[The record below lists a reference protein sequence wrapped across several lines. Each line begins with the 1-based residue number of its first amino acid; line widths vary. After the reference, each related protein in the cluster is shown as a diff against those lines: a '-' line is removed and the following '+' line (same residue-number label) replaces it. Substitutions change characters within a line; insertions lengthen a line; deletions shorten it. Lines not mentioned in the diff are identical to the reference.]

1 MYVLCVVEAV
11 QTNPQ
16 LFTEHNHHARRTSEA
31 SILSTVSGI
40 GDTLPI
46 QAINKCKLFKNSMII
61 FYNKIVICSDKKMVG
76 Y

>member
-1 MYVLCVVEAV
+1 M

-16 LFTEHNHHARRTSEA
+16 LFNEHYHARRTSEA

-46 QAINKCKLFKNSMII
+46 QAINKCKLLKLNLEQYKLKHNLMYATCF
-61 FYNKIVICSDKKMVG
+61 SDKKVVG
-76 Y
+76 F

>member
-1 MYVLCVVEAV
+1 M

-16 LFTEHNHHARRTSEA
+16 LFTEHNHVRRTSEA

-46 QAINKCKLFKNSMII
+46 QAINKRELFFHCCGHNLM
-61 FYNKIVICSDKKMVG
+61 
-76 Y
+76 

>member
-1 MYVLCVVEAV
+1 M

-16 LFTEHNHHARRTSEA
+16 LFSEHSHHVRRTSEA

-46 QAINKCKLFKNSMII
+46 QAINKCVLCLS
-61 FYNKIVICSDKKMVG
+61 YW
-76 Y
+76 

>member
-1 MYVLCVVEAV
+1 MILYVLCVVEAV

-16 LFTEHNHHARRTSEA
+16 LFTEQSHGRRMSEA

-46 QAINKCKLFKNSMII
+46 QAINTCELYI
-61 FYNKIVICSDKKMVG
+61 FIHDRT
-76 Y
+76 

>member
-1 MYVLCVVEAV
+1 MLHVLYVVEAV

-46 QAINKCKLFKNSMII
+46 QAINKCKLFKKFHDYIS
-61 FYNKIVICSDKKMVG
+61 
-76 Y
+76 

>member
-1 MYVLCVVEAV
+1 MYVVEAV

-16 LFTEHNHHARRTSEA
+16 LFTEHNHGRRTSEA

-46 QAINKCKLFKNSMII
+46 QAINKCEFFFFKLF
-61 FYNKIVICSDKKMVG
+61 VIM
-76 Y
+76 